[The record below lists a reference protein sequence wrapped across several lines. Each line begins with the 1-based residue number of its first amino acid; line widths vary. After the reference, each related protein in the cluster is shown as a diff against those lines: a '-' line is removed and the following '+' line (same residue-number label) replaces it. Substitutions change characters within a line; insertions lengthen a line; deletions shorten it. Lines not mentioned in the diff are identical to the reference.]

1 MNPTTFCQGFALEN
15 FKKTF
20 TKTRNPKRNLTEII
34 TKFREDLK
42 ELSTI
47 LLTSTRNGNSV
58 IPMKVLF
65 VCLGNAFRSPVAE
78 ALLKKLKPEIQVDS
92 AGINPSIPISEA
104 AKKYLA
110 RENAEQFLKQTPEGL
125 DEKDLDKY
133 DLIIAMEQ
141 RQKDAILSRCPKCE
155 NKIVV
160 WDIADPYFLPHG
172 YTEKI
177 FRQIKEKVLEL
188 ANSL

>member
-1 MNPTTFCQGFALEN
+1 
-15 FKKTF
+15 
-20 TKTRNPKRNLTEII
+20 
-34 TKFREDLK
+34 
-42 ELSTI
+42 
-47 LLTSTRNGNSV
+47 
-58 IPMKVLF
+58 MKILF

-78 ALLKKLKPEIQVDS
+78 ALLRKLKPDVEVDS

-104 AKKYLA
+104 ARKYLA
-110 RENAEQFLKQTPEGL
+110 MENAEQFLKRAPESI
-125 DEKDLDKY
+125 DEKDLDEY

-141 RQKDAILSRCPKCE
+141 RQKDIILSRCPECE

-160 WDIADPYFLPHG
+160 WNIADPYFLPHG

-177 FRQIKEKVLEL
+177 FKQIRNKVVEL